1 MSLFRVYKN
10 YTRRMDESDTKEEI
24 RAFCQIIGKTI
35 ATERKGHKI
44 TQDELAHRAGYHRT
58 YMGVVE
64 RGEKTP
70 TLWTLKK
77 IAAELKMKPSELLAK
92 AGF

>member
-1 MSLFRVYKN
+1 ME
-10 YTRRMDESDTKEEI
+10 ESDTKEEI
-24 RAFCQIIGKTI
+24 RAFCQVVGKTI
-35 ATERKGHKI
+35 AMERKTHKL

-77 IAAELKMKPSELLAK
+77 IADELGMTPSELLQK

>member
-1 MSLFRVYKN
+1 
-10 YTRRMDESDTKEEI
+10 MDESDTKEEI
-24 RAFCQIIGKTI
+24 RAFCQTMGKTI
-35 ATERKGHKI
+35 ATERKARQL
-44 TQDELAHRAGYHRT
+44 TQDELAHRTGYHRT

-77 IAAELKMKPSELLAK
+77 IADELQLPLSKLIQK